1 MGETKVLVN
10 DGEQKSETVP
20 FLVPPDELVDSLR
33 ACPEGTPLFIDVD
46 DTLWLSNSTEQF
58 IASVQPSLLVA
69 LFLQLMDL
77 LQPWRWFSGAE
88 HRHYRDLYRVKAL
101 LMLFPWSRKMWAS
114 RVRQLG
120 PEYLNHKLMA
130 PLQRHK
136 GPIYLVSYG
145 FDFILKPLLDAAKV
159 PWPLLV
165 SSTLHNAVY
174 FRQQGKAQWVRQ
186 SLGEE
191 AFEGAW
197 SVTDSMLDRDLLEA
211 STRGLLCRWPD
222 SRPVRAGIDP
232 MLPFVYTKKVKRPT
246 ESYFTRAV
254 IGHDYLTM
262 VLVFGLSSPEPLL
275 ACASLFLFLLSYF
288 SAYEIGYA
296 ENDRLGLL
304 YEAKPKV
311 SEAFLRLGS
320 AFRPWFAWMSAMILA
335 LPAAWL
341 AKELSWVPQVS
352 GLQGMEAALA
362 VWASFMVLL
371 LGVRA
376 TFYWFNRIRERGR
389 SVPMLLLQLARTA
402 GYFVV
407 FSSSLVGALFCFTHG
422 LSKWIPYV
430 TYRFGGE
437 RKGMPLHLF
446 NGLML
451 FLVLA
456 ICWAAGAVTW
466 AQLSQWHTLV
476 ILLYVV
482 ARAAKDVWG
491 FRQAM
496 APLKPAGR
504 EASGVLSS
512 GIKEDERA

>member
-1 MGETKVLVN
+1 MGEIKVPVN
-10 DGEQKSETVP
+10 ECEHRSDPSP
-20 FLVPPDELVDSLR
+20 FLLQPGEVVDSLGG
-33 ACPEGTPLFIDVD
+33 CPDGTPLFVDVD

-58 IASVQPSLLVA
+58 IASVQPSVLVA
-69 LFLQLMDL
+69 LLLQLMDL
-77 LQPWRWFSGAE
+77 LQPWRWFTGAE
-88 HRHYRDLYRVKAL
+88 HRHYRDLYRVRAL
-101 LMLFPWSRKMWAS
+101 LILFPWCRKRWSRW
-114 RVRQLG
+114 VGQLG
-120 PEYLNHKLMA
+120 PELSNHRLVA
-130 PLQRHK
+130 ILRRHS

-145 FDFILKPLLDAAKV
+145 FDFILQPLLDAARV

-165 SSTLHNAVY
+165 SSTLTNAVCL
-174 FRQQGKAQWVRQ
+174 RQRGKARQIGQ
-186 SLGEE
+186 SLGNQEL
-191 AFEGAW
+191 ARGW
-197 SVTDSMLDRDLLEA
+197 CVTDSMLDRDLLEA
-211 STRGLLCRWPD
+211 CAKGLLCRWPE
-222 SRPVRAGIDP
+222 SRAVRAGMDP

-254 IGHDYLTM
+254 MGHDYLTM
-262 VLVFGLSSPEPLL
+262 VLVFGLASPEPLL
-275 ACASLFLFLLSYF
+275 ACASLFLFLLAYF

-320 AFRPWFAWMSAMILA
+320 AFRPWFAWVCAMFLA

-341 AKELSWVPQVS
+341 ARDLSWVPQVADLH
-352 GLQGMEAALA
+352 GVEAAFS
-362 VWASFMVLL
+362 VWVSFMVLL
-371 LGVRA
+371 LVVRA

-407 FSSSLVGALFCFTHG
+407 FSSSVVGALFCFTHG

-451 FLVLA
+451 LMVLL
-456 ICWAAGAVTW
+456 ICWASGAITRE
-466 AQLSQWHTLV
+466 QLTQWHTLV
-476 ILLYVV
+476 ILLYVAV
-482 ARAAKDVWG
+482 RSAKDVWG
-491 FRQAM
+491 FRAEM
-496 APLKPAGR
+496 APLRPADRG
-504 EASGVLSS
+504 APGGLPSGVEKDK
-512 GIKEDERA
+512 GA